1 MQFIANVFGFART
14 VQYTANMA
22 SLRLFVAA
30 STMFVVL
37 VNAPSVWAAKGD
49 RQGDNFDAPV
59 RWEWAKNFD
68 GLFDYLNGNF
78 RGLTIGVSLVL
89 LPFIIL
95 MIIISGRN
103 KDKSTGWMRWGA
115 LVAGCVMLALWL
127 PTIGEAIIV
136 TPEEAKASAK

>member
-1 MQFIANVFGFART
+1 MQFIANVFGFVRT
-14 VQYTANMA
+14 VQYTANLA

-30 STMFVVL
+30 STLLVVL
-37 VNAPSVWAAKGD
+37 VNASSAFAQRKP
-49 RQGDNFDAPV
+49 DNFDAPV
-59 RWEWAKNFD
+59 RWEWARNFD

-95 MIIISGRN
+95 MVIISGRN
-103 KDKSTGWMRWGA
+103 KDKSTAWMRWAA
-115 LVAGCVMLALWL
+115 LVAGCVFLALWL

-136 TPEEAKASAK
+136 TPEEAKAK